1 MLKDLVLGEDM
12 LTLSINEG
20 AATGFDYFWLR
31 DNARDP
37 QSFDSR
43 SHQRELYTAAV
54 DPMIRP
60 KAARLSNDG
69 AALILDWP
77 DLDIEAHYEAG
88 FLADFSSASDPMRM
102 PEATPWDGSSIE
114 PEAVRLPYATLT
126 GNEGVTSL
134 LETMLANGFAVLTD
148 CPRDLTA
155 VQTVADSIGYVR
167 QTIFGGLFEFE
178 ANENMADSAYTP
190 KELRPH
196 TDGTYSHDAPGV
208 QLLLCISYEAKG
220 GESIMVD
227 GARIAKR
234 LAAEQPQVHA
244 DLARIGVTGI
254 YKGDGVVLRARRP
267 ILRHDETGRLVQVS
281 FNNYDRD
288 TVRLADDDMRALY
301 AGIRAFDSMANEP
314 DMQWRYTLRP
324 GDMLVF
330 DNWRV
335 LHGRGAF
342 RGKRKM
348 AGAYINREDFESAVR
363 GNGLA

>member
-1 MLKDLVLGEDM
+1 MLKDLVLGDDM
-12 LTLSINEG
+12 LSLSINGG
-20 AATGFDYFWLR
+20 ATAGFDYFWLR

-37 QSFDSR
+37 ESFDSR
-43 SHQRELYTAAV
+43 SHQRELYTAAI

-60 KAARLSNDG
+60 KAARLSDDG

-77 DLDIEAHYEAG
+77 DLAIEAHYEAG
-88 FLADFSSASDPMRM
+88 FLAEFSTAGNPMQM
-102 PEATPWDGSSIE
+102 PPATPWDAASLD
-114 PEAVRLPYATLT
+114 PDAVRLSYAGLT
-126 GNEGVTSL
+126 GNEGVTPL
-134 LETMLANGFAVLTD
+134 LKALLAHGFAVLTD
-148 CPRDLTA
+148 CPRDLSS
-155 VQTVADSIGYVR
+155 VQAVADSIGYVR

-178 ANENMADSAYTP
+178 ANEDMADSAYTP

-208 QLLLCISYEAKG
+208 QILLCVSYDAKG

-227 GARIAKR
+227 GARIA
-234 LAAEQPQVHA
+234 AALKADQPQVHD

-254 YKGDGVVLRARRP
+254 YKGDGAVLRARRP
-267 ILRHDETGRLVQVS
+267 ILRYDDSGVLAQVS

-301 AGIRAFDSMANEP
+301 AGIRAFDGLANDP
-314 DMQWRYTLRP
+314 AMQWRYTLKP

-342 RGKRKM
+342 SGRRKM
-348 AGAYINREDFESAVR
+348 AGAYINREDFESSVR
-363 GNGLA
+363 SNGLI

>member
-1 MLKDLVLGEDM
+1 
-12 LTLSINEG
+12 
-20 AATGFDYFWLR
+20 
-31 DNARDP
+31 
-37 QSFDSR
+37 
-43 SHQRELYTAAV
+43 
-54 DPMIRP
+54 
-60 KAARLSNDG
+60 
-69 AALILDWP
+69 
-77 DLDIEAHYEAG
+77 
-88 FLADFSSASDPMRM
+88 
-102 PEATPWDGSSIE
+102 
-114 PEAVRLPYATLT
+114 
-126 GNEGVTSL
+126 
-134 LETMLANGFAVLTD
+134 
-148 CPRDLTA
+148 
-155 VQTVADSIGYVR
+155 
-167 QTIFGGLFEFE
+167 
-178 ANENMADSAYTP
+178 MADSAYTP

-208 QLLLCISYEAKG
+208 QLLLCVSYEAEG

-227 GARIAKR
+227 GARIAER

-267 ILRHDETGRLVQVS
+267 ILRHDETGRLAQVS

-314 DMQWRYTLRP
+314 EMQWRYTLRP

-342 RGKRKM
+342 HGKRKM

-363 GNGLA
+363 GNGLG